1 MNLLR
6 WGKLRLFPKRFGMF
20 PYIFLVYMLIPV
32 LMMRSEVG
40 MKAILGYAM
49 IALFLVSYRQLFY
62 SIYKNSRYFTFW
74 LSVQL
79 SIIFIFSLFYQPDY
93 LFLGFYPAIF
103 IGWYP
108 KKKPFYTG
116 LAMLFIIQVVPV
128 LYHTFQETNPYNL
141 GYIFPSIIILLLS
154 PFGFRSIRKRIDLE
168 QQLQQANAKI
178 NEYAARE
185 ERMRIARDLHD
196 TLGHTLSLITLKSQ
210 LVGRVASI
218 DPERARSEAK
228 EIENTSRAAL
238 KQVRELVSDMRTVK
252 LTDEL
257 VEIRRIL
264 QAAGI
269 DFDLIHHDGV
279 EDIPPLTQNILSMCL
294 KEATTNVIKHS
305 GAANCLITIKH
316 STTELTVTVK
326 DDGIGL
332 DEENSNGNGLKGMKE
347 RLELIDGNLTIT
359 GRNGTVVEMKVP
371 LVRKSEKA
379 GAGL

>member
-1 MNLLR
+1 MKRLFK
-6 WGKLRLFPKRFGMF
+6 WGGFRLFPKQFGMF

-32 LMMRSEVG
+32 FMMRSEVG
-40 MKAILGYAM
+40 IKAILGYSM
-49 IALFLVSYRQLFY
+49 IALFLISYRQLFY
-62 SIYKNSRYFTFW
+62 SIYKNSHSFTSW

-79 SIIFIFSLFYQPDY
+79 SIIFIFSLFYEPDY

-108 KKKPFYTG
+108 KKKTFYTG

-128 LYHTFQETNPYNL
+128 LYHTFQETQTL

-154 PFGFRSIRKRIDLE
+154 PFGFRSLRKRMELE
-168 QQLQQANAKI
+168 KQLQQANAKI

-218 DPERARSEAK
+218 DPERAKSEAR
-228 EIENTSRAAL
+228 EIENTSRSAL

-269 DFDLIHHDGV
+269 GFDLVHHDGY
-279 EDIPPLTQNILSMCL
+279 EDIPLLTQNILSMCL

-305 GAANCLITIKH
+305 GAAHCVITIKH

-332 DEENSNGNGLKGMKE
+332 AGENSDGNGLKGMRE
-347 RLELIDGNLTIT
+347 RLELIDGSLTIT
-359 GRNGTVVEMKVP
+359 GQNGTIVEMKVP